1 MVGDFLNIQIIH
13 SLAAKINSTMNS
25 LHDRALDDR

>member
-13 SLAAKINSTMNS
+13 SLAAKINSPMNS